1 MRCDLKRCR
10 SGGGFMVVVFV
21 ALIVA
26 LAVIQ
31 AACQPKQEEAE
42 PKKSPRV
49 EAEGSQSGLIE
60 LPEKSQALARIRID
74 QVAIR
79 PIRLTL
85 KAQGGKILPN
95 ENRLAHLGVR
105 VPGRILA
112 VYVNLGDRVKTGD
125 SLLKLDSPAV
135 GEALLE
141 YRKRRTASL
150 VAERA
155 LERARLLFTEGAI
168 GAADYQ
174 RREAEFDNAKA
185 DLHEAEEKLH
195 LLGMTEQEIQRLTV
209 KELPHAEV
217 AQVFLRAPFAGEI
230 IERNAT
236 VGEVV
241 DVNQTLFTVAD
252 LSTVWVRADFPEQQ
266 AGLLRVGLEAEV
278 RVSAY
283 PDTVFRGTVT
293 YVGAVIDPA
302 TRTIMVR
309 AELPNSDRRLRP
321 HMFVDATLLV
331 PEQPV
336 LTIPRQAVQ
345 QVGSRT
351 VVFLVRGL
359 GRFEPRD
366 VRLGAVSNDYV
377 EVKEGVA
384 AGDQVVT
391 EGSYMLKSEIL
402 RDQMPTGGPL

>member
-1 MRCDLKRCR
+1 MRKSFRDCLSKEA
-10 SGGGFMVVVFV
+10 GYGLAVLAAV
-21 ALIVA
+21 ALICS
-26 LAVIQ
+26 
-31 AACQPKQEEAE
+31 ACQPKQEEAE
-42 PKKSPRV
+42 PKKGPRV
-49 EAEGSQSGLIE
+49 EDERRQPGLIE
-60 LPEKSQALARIRID
+60 LPESSQTLAQIRTD
-74 QVAIR
+74 QAAIR
-79 PIRLTL
+79 PLGLTL

-112 VYVNLGDRVKTGD
+112 VYANLGDRVKTGD
-125 SLLKLDSPAV
+125 PLLKLDSPAV

-141 YRKRRTASL
+141 YRKRRTA
-150 VAERA
+150 VRMAEKA
-155 LERARLLFTEGAI
+155 LERARLLFEEGAI
-168 GAADYQ
+168 GAAEYQ
-174 RREAEFDNAKA
+174 RREAEQDNAKA
-185 DLHEAEEKLH
+185 ELHEAEEKLH
-195 LLGMTEQEIQRLTV
+195 LLGMTEREIQRLTA

-217 AQVFLRAPFAGEI
+217 AQVFLRAPFHGDI

-283 PDTVFRGTVT
+283 PDTVFRGIVT
-293 YVGAVIDPA
+293 YVGAVIEPA

-309 AELPNSDRRLRP
+309 LELPNPDRRLRP
-321 HMFVDATLLV
+321 HMFVEATLLV
-331 PEQPV
+331 PERPV
-336 LTIPRQAVQ
+336 LTIPRKAVQ

-351 VVFLVRGL
+351 TVFLSRGA
-359 GRFEPRD
+359 GRFELRD
-366 VRLGAVSNDYV
+366 IRLGAASNDYV
-377 EVKEGVA
+377 EVKDGLA
-384 AGDQVVT
+384 AGEEVVT